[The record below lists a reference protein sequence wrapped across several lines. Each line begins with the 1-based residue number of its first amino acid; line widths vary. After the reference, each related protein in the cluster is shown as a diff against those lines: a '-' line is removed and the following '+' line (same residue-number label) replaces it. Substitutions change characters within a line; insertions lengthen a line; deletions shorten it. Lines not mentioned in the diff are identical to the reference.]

1 MNSILIEWE
10 TLSTCESTN
19 TCCCLEKPSSEL
31 NILINGYEKHEE
43 TSFKLMDNEIQIR
56 NWQLSLSLQLS

>member
-19 TCCCLEKPSSEL
+19 TCCYLEKPSSEL

-56 NWQLSLSLQLS
+56 N